1 MANALTGDFD
11 VVAQFSTGAI
21 NRILAAMHRSE
32 RFPHSLTLRV
42 DDTLGPRPNWPSV
55 VGSVDVFG
63 DPTVNPDRIRPHG
76 DLTGVSIAGG
86 RCSVRDS
93 VVNADLA
100 GVNVGPIV
108 PSDLQGRAQLQLSPP
123 SIDVTDGSGSRVTVR
138 MDVRA
143 RYLPDPNTPRLAEF
157 VRGTLQITAPISQ
170 MGSEAAHVI
179 DIDFKS
185 PAVAIVFT
193 SAWSSRPLSAED
205 LSAIHLLI
213 GNALK
218 TSFLPSNA
226 VVPPRIHHLL
236 FKTFT
241 GNIPAVAVLLNV
253 RQESGLGNA
262 GTVNTPFLNA
272 QDHFAFAAG
281 ADLVQATFGPTLE
294 SILTQ
299 PIPPIPVAWTSYS
312 VQLNGADL
320 ELAPPDRIVM
330 TFRGVART
338 SSWLPNFGFTVRQ
351 VLRLFADGATADFEV
366 GDLTLHLSNDIAD
379 WIASPFKGGA
389 RNRIARIRDDAIRNG
404 EVHDKVRRLL
414 NVDDNLGSFLNALFA
429 SSTSTPG
436 PPPGTVQLAYTG
448 VDVRPAGIIL
458 RGSLAVD
465 YWPPPHAEFDVIPAP
480 GSGPVG
486 SVVEGPDHTAL
497 KTWIPGGTVHRYEWY
512 RPGQGAHFIDTDRFV
527 LLHQEPGF
535 SDGVAMRV
543 LPGYASLCL
552 TIEGARL
559 TASGPVVTETV
570 GATVCAYSSFP
581 VPGNFAADELAPTVA
596 LVERDAHGLVR
607 VTGHTTARTR
617 AAGESA
623 PHMLVRFS
631 GGADV
636 DRLEE
641 LVETLRES
649 GRDDGTTAVVA
660 VLSEGSLKSAPYV
673 PGVTYAENRE
683 NAWGAL
689 YGLKAADRAT
699 TLIVRPDGKVAWRGE
714 GTIDRRVL
722 AAALREHV
730 RGGAAVKVRPQRST
744 LRLGHRPPNILL
756 EHAPGRAI
764 ALRKLTGRS
773 IVLVFWRAAADASIE
788 AIRDLQKDRE
798 AAPTSRCWW
807 PSTTATV

>member
-76 DLTGVSIAGG
+76 ELTGVSIAGG

-93 VVNADLA
+93 IVNADLA
-100 GVNVGPIV
+100 GVNVEPIV

-185 PAVAIVFT
+185 SAVAIVFT

-312 VQLNGADL
+312 VQLNGAC
-320 ELAPPDRIVM
+320 I
-330 TFRGVART
+330 VART
-338 SSWLPNFGFTVRQ
+338 TGPDRYDVPRGCENLLLAFEFRLHRQTGPQAVRGRRDRRLRGRRSDAAPLERHRRLDCIAVQGRRAQPDRENSRRCDQERRSSRQ
-351 VLRLFADGATADFEV
+351 GSTAPQRRRQSRWFSERPLCLLDEHSGRPARHRAARVHRGGRSAGGDHPARL
-366 GDLTLHLSNDIAD
+366 
-379 WIASPFKGGA
+379 A
-389 RNRIARIRDDAIRNG
+389 R
-404 EVHDKVRRLL
+404 RRLL
-414 NVDDNLGSFLNALFA
+414 AAATCRVRHHPCTRQWSGRICRRRAGSHSAENVDSRKDPSANNE
-429 SSTSTPG
+429 
-436 PPPGTVQLAYTG
+436 
-448 VDVRPAGIIL
+448 R
-458 RGSLAVD
+458 
-465 YWPPPHAEFDVIPAP
+465 
-480 GSGPVG
+480 
-486 SVVEGPDHTAL
+486 
-497 KTWIPGGTVHRYEWY
+497 Y
-512 RPGQGAHFIDTDRFV
+512 RPGPGAHFIDTDRFV
-527 LLHQEPGF
+527 LLHREPGF

-552 TIEGARL
+552 TIEGAR
-559 TASGPVVTETV
+559 
-570 GATVCAYSSFP
+570 
-581 VPGNFAADELAPTVA
+581 
-596 LVERDAHGLVR
+596 
-607 VTGHTTARTR
+607 
-617 AAGESA
+617 
-623 PHMLVRFS
+623 
-631 GGADV
+631 
-636 DRLEE
+636 
-641 LVETLRES
+641 
-649 GRDDGTTAVVA
+649 
-660 VLSEGSLKSAPYV
+660 
-673 PGVTYAENRE
+673 
-683 NAWGAL
+683 
-689 YGLKAADRAT
+689 
-699 TLIVRPDGKVAWRGE
+699 
-714 GTIDRRVL
+714 
-722 AAALREHV
+722 
-730 RGGAAVKVRPQRST
+730 
-744 LRLGHRPPNILL
+744 
-756 EHAPGRAI
+756 
-764 ALRKLTGRS
+764 
-773 IVLVFWRAAADASIE
+773 
-788 AIRDLQKDRE
+788 
-798 AAPTSRCWW
+798 
-807 PSTTATV
+807 